1 MCSIQPL
8 TVHPATPRPPLSP
21 SRLAPHRLRPH
32 PSLPKPSPPAARPL
46 AFHPSSLPTPVLP
59 TICLAALPPFCLRR
73 GGQLGGTGVGGAG
86 GGGGRVEEARWV
98 PPCLLTLSLS
108 PLPMS
113 APFSSMPTDCPIC
126 SLLSRLLG
134 PPLSIYPF
142 PAVCLL
148 VSWCPALLS
157 PPSLSCLLCPT
168 FSLHLFLSLSPSFS
182 PSRIPSVCFSPAS
195 LCLGV
200 PLSAG
205 PSACTRISS
214 LPFVFLPFPP
224 PPGYEKSRSL
234 SSIAGLSGV
243 SLRLAPLATPPGSP
257 RAARRAPPTLPSIL

>member
-1 MCSIQPL
+1 M
-8 TVHPATPRPPLSP
+8 
-21 SRLAPHRLRPH
+21 
-32 PSLPKPSPPAARPL
+32 
-46 AFHPSSLPTPVLP
+46 
-59 TICLAALPPFCLRR
+59 
-73 GGQLGGTGVGGAG
+73 G
-86 GGGGRVEEARWV
+86 EARWV

-113 APFSSMPTDCPIC
+113 APFSSIPTDCPIW
-126 SLLSRLLG
+126 SLLSLSSPWSASVHLPVSCRLSSCVLVSNPLVSTVSLLPSVSHLLP
-134 PPLSIYPF
+134 PPLPVSVSVSLSISYPF
-142 PAVCLL
+142 C
-148 VSWCPALLS
+148 
-157 PPSLSCLLCPT
+157 
-168 FSLHLFLSLSPSFS
+168 LFLSCFPLSW
-182 PSRIPSVCFSPAS
+182 
-195 LCLGV
+195 V

-214 LPFVFLPFPP
+214 LPPVFLPFPP